1 MKKLILVSIIIILIF
16 LNSLITI
23 STKNIDE
30 NIYLTKEN
38 ISLLKN
44 KNELLKLE
52 FDYLTSPSKLLEYQE
67 LYFDEKLEAIS
78 IKNINKI
85 VIYEDSVEFV
95 KSK

>member
-67 LYFDEKLEAIS
+67 LYFDEKLEAVS
-78 IKNINKI
+78 IKNINEI
-85 VIYEDSVEFV
+85 IIYEDSVEFV

>member
-44 KNELLKLE
+44 KSELLKLE

-67 LYFDEKLEAIS
+67 LYFDEKLEAVS
-78 IKNINKI
+78 IKNINEI